1 MRARLIRAL
10 CRLCLGMQV
19 RIYWISDLES
29 GRLGI
34 MPRPRGGDWLEDE
47 IRSLKMSG
55 VDAVVSLLE
64 PEEITELDIAK
75 EKSLCEANGISY
87 LSFPIR
93 DRNIPL
99 SKRDAL
105 DFARMLANLLQE
117 GRSVVIHCRQGVGR
131 SALIAACVLVLSG
144 VSADGAFEKIE
155 NARGCSVPDT
165 EEQRKWVVQFA
176 GGM

>member
-1 MRARLIRAL
+1 
-10 CRLCLGMQV
+10 
-19 RIYWISDLES
+19 
-29 GRLGI
+29 

-47 IRSLKMSG
+47 IRSLGMSG

-64 PEEITELDIAK
+64 RDEITELDIAE
-75 EKSLCEANGISY
+75 EKSLCEENGISY

-117 GRSVVIHCRQGVGR
+117 GKSVVIHCRQGVGR
-131 SALIAACVLVLSG
+131 SALIAACVLILSG
-144 VSADGAFEKIE
+144 VPVDKAFEKIE

-165 EEQRKWVVQFA
+165 EEQREWVVQVTE
-176 GGM
+176 GL